1 MSRPVDK
8 PNASATSDLSTP
20 DMSETDRMIAREDD
34 RLAQSTGNS
43 LRVTRRALLGR
54 VAALSAAWA
63 ISPWG
68 IDAPAASAKA
78 LDDEGTT
85 QTLEAFADT
94 LIPGQ
99 KRFPKDVAIAGVVKG
114 PGAVQGGALRM
125 MNFPPLGV
133 QAALPGLAFTL
144 NVYAF
149 AYAVNH
155 KITLH
160 LVVPPFVE
168 LDFASRTTLLLR
180 IFDGTGQDRA
190 AFSALAVLT
199 FAAFNTAGYLPTAE
213 AIKNGHPGLKAIG
226 FPAPNANGVWRFPK
240 FSYRRVLAR
249 PYPNSRRGNPP

>member
-1 MSRPVDK
+1 MARSVDK
-8 PNASATSDLSTP
+8 PNASTTADPSTP
-20 DMSETDRMIAREDD
+20 DMSETDRLIAREDE
-34 RLAQSTGNS
+34 RLAQTIGNS
-43 LRVTRRALLGR
+43 LRFSRRALLGR
-54 VAALSAAWA
+54 VAALSAAWTV
-63 ISPWG
+63 SPWL
-68 IDAPAASAKA
+68 IDMPSASAKA
-78 LDDEGTT
+78 LDEAGMT

-160 LVVPPFVE
+160 LIVPPFVE
-168 LDFASRTTLLLR
+168 LDFESRTALLLK
-180 IFDGTGQDRA
+180 IFEGTGQDRA
-190 AFSALAVLT
+190 AFSALAALT

-213 AIKNGHPGLKAIG
+213 AIENGHPGLATIG
-226 FPAPNANGVWRFPK
+226 FPAPNKNGVWRFPN
-240 FSYRRVLAR
+240 FSYRRILAK
-249 PYPNSRRGNPP
+249 PHPGARRGNPP